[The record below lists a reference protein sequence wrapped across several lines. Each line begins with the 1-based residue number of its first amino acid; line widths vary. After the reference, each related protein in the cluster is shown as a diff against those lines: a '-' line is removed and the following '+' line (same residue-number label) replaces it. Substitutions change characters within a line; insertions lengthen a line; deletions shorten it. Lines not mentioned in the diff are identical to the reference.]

1 MSRQD
6 NPETRVDKVYPVPEK
21 QTFLPGTQIE
31 VLNSDFQRGN
41 IKHAVFDFDGT
52 VSILREGWPEIML
65 PVMVDAIR
73 GDKPA
78 TPEIVEACREYIDE
92 STGIQTILQMEHLV
106 EMVREFGNVPE
117 DKILDAKGYKAIYNE
132 ALMKPVNER
141 LAALRRGEKTLEDV
155 TVKGSREFVKALFDR
170 GVKVYIASGTDRDD
184 VRNESGAC
192 EIAQWAEGG
201 IWGAIGNV
209 EEYSKDKVI
218 KEIIAQNDLHGS
230 ELLVVGDGPV
240 EIRNAKSNGGIAL
253 GVASDEVTG
262 HGWNMDKRPRLVKA
276 GCDLLIPDFA
286 ELDTLIGYL
295 FDGK

>member
-1 MSRQD
+1 MRND
-6 NPETRVDKVYPVPEK
+6 NPETRVDKVYPIPET

-73 GDKPA
+73 GDHPA
-78 TPEIVEACREYIDE
+78 TDEIVQACKDYIDE

-106 EMVREFGNVPE
+106 TMVREFGLVPE
-117 DKILDAKGYKAIYNE
+117 DKILDAKGYKEIYND
-132 ALMKPVNER
+132 ALMEPVNER
-141 LAALRRGEKTLEDV
+141 IAALVSGEKTLDDV
-155 TVKGSREFVKALFDR
+155 TVKGSREFMQALYDR
-170 GVKVYIASGTDRDD
+170 GVRIYIASGTDRDD
-184 VRNESGAC
+184 VINESKHCQVAHL
-192 EIAQWAEGG
+192 AEGG
-201 IWGAIGNV
+201 VWGAIGNV

-218 KEIIAQNDLHGS
+218 KEIIAENDLHGS
-230 ELLVVGDGPV
+230 ELIVVGDGPV

-276 GCDLLIPDFA
+276 GCDLLIPDFD
-286 ELDTLIGYL
+286 EMDTLIGYL
-295 FDGK
+295 FDES

>member
-1 MSRQD
+1 MGSD

-31 VLNSDFQRGN
+31 VLNSDIPRGK

-73 GDKPA
+73 GDTPS
-78 TPEIVEACREYIDE
+78 TPELVKACEDYIDE

-106 EMVREFGNVPE
+106 KMVREFGHVPE
-117 DKILDAKGYKAIYNE
+117 DKILDAKGYKQIYND

-141 LAALRRGEKTLEDV
+141 IDALLSGKKTLDDV
-155 TVKGSREFVKALFDR
+155 TVKGSREFVKALYDR
-170 GVKVYIASGTDRDD
+170 GVRIYIASGTDRDD
-184 VRNESGAC
+184 VINESTHCGV
-192 EIAQWAEGG
+192 AQLAEGG
-201 IWGAIGNV
+201 VWGAIGNV

-218 KEIIAQNDLHGS
+218 KEIIAENDLHGS

-240 EIRNAKSNGGIAL
+240 EIRNAKSNGGLAL
-253 GVASDEVTG
+253 GVASDEVAG
-262 HGWNMDKRPRLVKA
+262 QGWNMDKRPRLVKA
-276 GCDLLIPDFA
+276 GCDLLIPDFS
-286 ELDTLIGYL
+286 EMDTLIGYL
-295 FDGK
+295 FDE